1 MVRQPNA
8 IDFWRGFALVSIYI
22 NHIPGIFFERF
33 THKNYAISDAADLF
47 VFLAGWAL
55 GIVAIRL
62 GTKGTRGDIL
72 SQFGGRIMKI
82 YAAHILISTIAIAM
96 LAIAAQYLN
105 NPILLEWHNAAAFFY
120 DPVHAHIG
128 LVFLTHRLGYFNI
141 LPLYVVLTAMAPLI
155 VLTYRAA
162 PRALL
167 PISLAIY
174 LIVLTF
180 KISLPTWPNEGWWF
194 FNPFAWQLVFVTGFL
209 IAQQEGLGAFVRK
222 HIRIIKMIA
231 IPIVIGGFFMLK
243 FGWWPDPT
251 KVPHPILLF
260 IADKAN
266 ATPIRFISFLAL
278 AAIFSGAYP
287 YISAFTPKLVVILST
302 LGRNSLNVF
311 CVGSLLSLFGQFV
324 RFVFKGY
331 LLVDI
336 MILVC
341 GVALLILT
349 AWVSEWRKHKKQ
361 S

>member
-82 YAAHILISTIAIAM
+82 YAAHILISTVAIAM

-155 VLTYRAA
+155 VLT
-162 PRALL
+162 
-167 PISLAIY
+167 
-174 LIVLTF
+174 
-180 KISLPTWPNEGWWF
+180 TWPNEGWWF

-336 MILVC
+336 MIVVC
-341 GVALLILT
+341 GVVLLTFT
-349 AWVSEWRKHKKQ
+349 AWVSEWRKRKKRL
-361 S
+361 